1 MSEQGIRLVLEGA
14 GKRYQRDWIFK
25 NLSQTF
31 EIGSSWAITGSN
43 GSGKSTLLQ
52 CLLGYQSL
60 SAGSRR
66 YEIGNKILAEDQ
78 LFKHL
83 SIVTPYLELPEG
95 YSLQELL
102 DFHFGLKNPNTALP
116 YSELVAEAGLN
127 KHLHKQLVNYSSGMK
142 QRVKLI
148 LAFGS
153 NTPLLFLDEPTTNL
167 DQAGDEWYDS
177 LLARRMTDPIASIFV
192 ASNQSH
198 EYSRCQQ
205 LLRIEDIKL

>member
-25 NLSQTF
+25 NFSQTF
-31 EIGSSWAITGSN
+31 EAGSSWAITGAN
-43 GSGKSTLLQ
+43 GSGKSTLVQ

-60 SAGSRR
+60 SAGTRK
-66 YEIGNKILAEDQ
+66 YEMAGQPLAEDQ

-95 YSLQELL
+95 YTLKELL
-102 DFHFGLKNPNTALP
+102 DFHFGLKSPLSYMP
-116 YSELVAEAGLN
+116 FMELLAEAGLER
-127 KHLHKQLVNYSSGMK
+127 HLHKQLVNYSSGMK

-153 NTPLLFLDEPTTNL
+153 HTPLLFLDEPTTNL
-167 DQAGDEWYDS
+167 DQAGCDWFDS
-177 LLARRMTDPIASIFV
+177 LMARRMGDNAVSIFV
-192 ASNQSH
+192 ASNQAH
-198 EYSRCQQ
+198 EYCRCQHV
-205 LLRIEDIKL
+205 LRIENLKV

>member
-1 MSEQGIRLVLEGA
+1 MSQAGIRIMLEGA

-25 NLSQTF
+25 NVTQSF
-31 EIGSSWAITGSN
+31 EAGSSWAITGSN

-60 SAGSRR
+60 SIGMRR
-66 YEIGNKILAEDQ
+66 YEMAGNPLNEDQ
-78 LFKHL
+78 LFNHL

-95 YSLQELL
+95 YTLAEMLQ
-102 DFHFGLKNPNTALP
+102 FHFGLKKPHPDLP
-116 YSELVAEAGLN
+116 FQSLVSEAGLE
-127 KHLHKQLVNYSSGMK
+127 KHLHKQLQHYSSGMK

-153 NTPLLFLDEPTTNL
+153 ETPLLFLDEPTTNL
-167 DQAGDEWYDS
+167 DQSGCHWYDQLVERWLAVGTGS
-177 LLARRMTDPIASIFV
+177 LFV
-192 ASNQSH
+192 ASNQQH

-205 LLRIEDIKL
+205 VLSIADLKP

>member
-1 MSEQGIRLVLEGA
+1 MSQQGIRLVLEGA

-31 EIGSSWAITGSN
+31 EAGSSWAITGAN

-60 SAGSRR
+60 SAGIRK
-66 YEIGNKILAEDQ
+66 YEMAGQPLAEDQ
-78 LFKHL
+78 LFKYL

-95 YSLQELL
+95 YTLRELL
-102 DFHFGLKNPNTALP
+102 DFHFGLKSPLSDMP
-116 YSELVAEAGLN
+116 FMELLAEAGLE

-153 NTPLLFLDEPTTNL
+153 NSPLLFLDEPTTNL
-167 DQAGDEWYDS
+167 DQAGCDWFDS
-177 LLARRMTDPIASIFV
+177 LMARRMRDTAVSIFV

-198 EYSRCQQ
+198 EYSRCQH
-205 LLRIEDIKL
+205 LLRIEDLKV